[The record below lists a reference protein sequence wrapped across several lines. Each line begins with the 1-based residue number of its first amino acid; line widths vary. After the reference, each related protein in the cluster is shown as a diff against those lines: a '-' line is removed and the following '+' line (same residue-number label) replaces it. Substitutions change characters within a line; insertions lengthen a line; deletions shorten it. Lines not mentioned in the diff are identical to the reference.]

1 MKVRKK
7 TFIGILLLVFCVACR
22 YYTPVADFYA
32 ERLYTLI
39 SRCLSWLGSLL
50 RISLE
55 EIVVLAFAVTF
66 VDILVKAVK
75 HKEGFFHWLGKTL
88 VVAMWLFVWFYMG
101 WGNNYYRT
109 GLYQRNGIQRVSYSE
124 EAFSAF
130 LKEYTAELNQ
140 SAAEA
145 GNYDRDVLEADLK
158 AYYNES
164 VVPYGYTALKR
175 WQHVKKPLMSSLF
188 SAVGTQGYM
197 GPFFCESQVN
207 SDVLEIEY
215 PYVTAHELAHLA
227 GVTSEA
233 EASWWGFDYC
243 RKSANAAVR
252 YSGYLS
258 ILSHV
263 LSNAGALLP
272 EEEFQAWK
280 ATLCEKAKSD
290 YTASHTHWQEMRI
303 GWLDKAQTW
312 FYNLYLK
319 SNGVSQGIKDYSGV
333 VSMIMT
339 MDAAGGTGRII
350 KFGAAHGDP
359 V

>member
-1 MKVRKK
+1 M
-7 TFIGILLLVFCVACR
+7 
-22 YYTPVADFYA
+22 
-32 ERLYTLI
+32 
-39 SRCLSWLGSLL
+39 
-50 RISLE
+50 
-55 EIVVLAFAVTF
+55 
-66 VDILVKAVK
+66 
-75 HKEGFFHWLGKTL
+75 
-88 VVAMWLFVWFYMG
+88 
-101 WGNNYYRT
+101 
-109 GLYQRNGIQRVSYSE
+109 
-124 EAFSAF
+124 
-130 LKEYTAELNQ
+130 
-140 SAAEA
+140 
-145 GNYDRDVLEADLK
+145 
-158 AYYNES
+158 
-164 VVPYGYTALKR
+164 
-175 WQHVKKPLMSSLF
+175 
-188 SAVGTQGYM
+188 GYM

-207 SDVLEIEY
+207 PDVLEIEY

-280 ATLCEKAKSD
+280 ATLCEKVKAD

-339 MDAAGGTGRII
+339 MDAAGGTARLVNSVILDERV
-350 KFGAAHGDP
+350 H
-359 V
+359 